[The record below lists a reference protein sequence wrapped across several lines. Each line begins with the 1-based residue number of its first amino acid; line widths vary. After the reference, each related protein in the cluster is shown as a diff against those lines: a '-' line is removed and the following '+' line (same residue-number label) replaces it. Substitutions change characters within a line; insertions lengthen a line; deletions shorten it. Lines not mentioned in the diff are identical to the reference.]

1 MICSRKIKRLTMLSN
16 ILHRIQSATPD
27 STLFDENKF
36 YEAFVRDLKKCH
48 SELIIESA
56 YMTTKRIHYLLP
68 NFEKLKKSHVRVVI
82 NTRNPEEH
90 DNYLREEAR
99 KALSLLL
106 EIGVQVIFSE
116 SLHRK
121 TAIID
126 RKILWEG
133 SLNILSQNNSREVM
147 RRSES
152 STLGWQMVRFSKLDE
167 RMN

>member
-1 MICSRKIKRLTMLSN
+1 MFSN
-16 ILHRIQSATPD
+16 ILHRIQTVIPD
-27 STLFDENKF
+27 SKLYDENKF

-56 YMTTKRIHYLLP
+56 YMTTKRVHFLLP
-68 NFEKLKKSHVRVVI
+68 HFEKLKKSHVRVVI
-82 NTRNPEEH
+82 NTRDPEEH
-90 DNYLREEAR
+90 DNYLRDEAR
-99 KALSLLL
+99 RSLSLLL

-126 RKILWEG
+126 RTILWEG

-147 RRSES
+147 RRTES
-152 STLGWQMVRFSKLDE
+152 PTLGWKMVRFSGLDQKI
-167 RMN
+167 N